1 MHDKKIS
8 GFRNMNAKVKNT
20 LINIGVKL
28 KQRYKFILNKLF
40 IVFICL
46 FIVLCGQVVVTL
58 LQDWKEF
65 RSPYPIMV
73 EYYRIRYFGSYRAW
87 MINYGCSEHN
97 VLFKLLEKQQK
108 KDLECIKSIIPK
120 DDLLIDL
127 LEWQIKFE
135 PYFMYANVSSKM
147 EGLAGWLINMRF
159 KKSHIK
165 QIEDQEKF
173 IWFHNGIWAILAN
186 DYIGDID
193 GLNTYEEFVKAVF
206 PEIKKDNYFA
216 KIVLQPFF
224 VFIAEKRIAINNED
238 GETYTEKTCTNPYYP
253 VLIKQLHEWRSYI
266 DKLSG
271 LTEREKRIIK
281 TDIKRYNYKAKEIY
295 EFNRKYCLKK

>member
-1 MHDKKIS
+1 
-8 GFRNMNAKVKNT
+8 
-20 LINIGVKL
+20 
-28 KQRYKFILNKLF
+28 
-40 IVFICL
+40 
-46 FIVLCGQVVVTL
+46 
-58 LQDWKEF
+58 
-65 RSPYPIMV
+65 
-73 EYYRIRYFGSYRAW
+73 
-87 MINYGCSEHN
+87 
-97 VLFKLLEKQQK
+97 
-108 KDLECIKSIIPK
+108 
-120 DDLLIDL
+120 
-127 LEWQIKFE
+127 
-135 PYFMYANVSSKM
+135 M

-224 VFIAEKRIAINNED
+224 VFIAEKRIAIDNED
-238 GETYTEKTCTNPYYP
+238 ARETYTEKTCTNPYYP

-266 DKLSG
+266 DKLSVS
-271 LTEREKRIIK
+271 IIM
-281 TDIKRYNYKAKEIY
+281 
-295 EFNRKYCLKK
+295 